1 MRSRF
6 TSIRTI
12 GLLVLTG
19 FSACSPEELVYEN
32 NPVPPYDGVPTVLVD
47 AYLTRAFIDLIGR
60 EPLELEL
67 ESERAALR
75 AGALGMEARSNVVA
89 RLMGADPDYAPLY
102 DRKLSD
108 DLSGRFLDGF
118 SQEAMDAEL
127 ESLLDMAT
135 MDSLQG
141 NTTGYLYNTWQAE
154 RMARLRGAIDS
165 YRLGSI
171 NWREVSRR
179 FCDNVTYD
187 DLNMNS
193 FNFINATFDDLFGR
207 YPTEAEFEQAYA
219 AVEFNSTSVVF
230 GTAISNAAEYLEVL
244 VANGEFDEGSVR
256 WWAERLL
263 VRPITDAEM
272 VSWTQTV
279 GTDVNIRAL
288 QQLLITSDEYA
299 DFL

>member
-67 ESERAALR
+67 ETERAALR
-75 AGALGMEARSNVVA
+75 AGALGIEARSNVVA
-89 RLMGADPDYAPLY
+89 RLMGADPEYAPLY

-127 ESLLDMAT
+127 ENLLDMAT

-154 RMARLRGAIDS
+154 RMARLRGAVDG

-299 DFL
+299 DFQ

>member
-67 ESERAALR
+67 ETERAALR
-75 AGALGMEARSNVVA
+75 AGALGIEARSNVVA
-89 RLMGADPDYAPLY
+89 RLMGADPEYAPLY

-127 ESLLDMAT
+127 ENLLDMAT

-299 DFL
+299 DFQ

>member
-187 DLNMNS
+187 DINMNS

-230 GTAISNAAEYLEVL
+230 GTAISNVAEYLEVL

-272 VSWTQTV
+272 VSWRQTV

-299 DFL
+299 DFQ

>member
-230 GTAISNAAEYLEVL
+230 GTAISNAAEYLQVL

-272 VSWTQTV
+272 VSWRQTV

>member
-67 ESERAALR
+67 ETERAALR
-75 AGALGMEARSNVVA
+75 AGALGIEARSNVVA
-89 RLMGADPDYAPLY
+89 RLMGADPEYAPLY

-127 ESLLDMAT
+127 ENLLDMAT

-154 RMARLRGAIDS
+154 RMARLRGAVDG
-165 YRLGSI
+165 YRLGSFS
-171 NWREVSRR
+171 WREVSRR

-272 VSWTQTV
+272 VSWRQTV

-299 DFL
+299 DFQ

>member
-67 ESERAALR
+67 ETERAALR
-75 AGALGMEARSNVVA
+75 AGALGIEARSNVVA
-89 RLMGADPDYAPLY
+89 RLMGADPEYAPLY

-127 ESLLDMAT
+127 ENLLDMAT

-263 VRPITDAEM
+263 IRPITDAEM

-299 DFL
+299 DFQ

>member
-187 DLNMNS
+187 DINMNS

-230 GTAISNAAEYLEVL
+230 GTAISNAAEYLQVL

-272 VSWTQTV
+272 VSWRQTV
-279 GTDVNIRAL
+279 GPDVNIRAL